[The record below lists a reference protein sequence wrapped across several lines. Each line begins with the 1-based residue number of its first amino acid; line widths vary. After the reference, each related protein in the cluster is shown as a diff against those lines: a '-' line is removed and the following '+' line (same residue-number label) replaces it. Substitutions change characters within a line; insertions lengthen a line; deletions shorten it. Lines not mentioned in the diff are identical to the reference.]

1 MTDLN
6 KVELIGRIT
15 RDSVLEKTG
24 ETVYAK
30 FSIAVNKDVKT
41 ENGNYESVAEYFD
54 LAIFNNYAEKMY
66 KFLRKGTLIL
76 VEGSLKTRTWNKDD
90 MKIHTLGVSVNK
102 IRLLSS
108 PKSSE
113 STNTGTETAETVY
126 EENAADSTPQESTDS
141 FSNSYDNDFSNA
153 ENIEPSESELT
164 EIF

>member
-24 ETVYAK
+24 EPVYAK

-41 ENGNYESVAEYFD
+41 ENGNYESVPAYID
-54 LAIFNNYAEKMY
+54 LAIFDNYAEKMY
-66 KFLRKGTLIL
+66 TFLRKGTLIL
-76 VEGSLKTRTWNKDD
+76 VEGSLKPRQWSKDD
-90 MKIHTLGVSVNK
+90 VKINTLGVSIKK
-102 IRLLSS
+102 IQLLSS

-113 STNTGTETAETVY
+113 NTNKGTETAETVY

-141 FSNSYDNDFSNA
+141 FSNSYGND
-153 ENIEPSESELT
+153 IEPQSELT
-164 EIF
+164 GVF